1 MNDFVI
7 IPDSSCDLNSELRE
21 RCGIPDYLKG
31 VLYYPDGREAKSDLD
46 WDLMTPEQY
55 YSSMKES
62 RTTYRT
68 ATCTI
73 GETVETFEK
82 YLAQGK
88 DVLSVSLSSAL
99 SACYQ
104 NALVAAK
111 QLKDKYPGRRVVCVD
126 SLRYST
132 SLALLIMLATKK
144 KEEGQSI
151 DEVAAWMNENR
162 YRIHQMGWMDDLF
175 FLCKTGRVSNV
186 KALFGTLIGV
196 SPMAD
201 FNREGLSEVLG
212 KAKGK
217 RSAVDATIAYMER
230 TITEPKEQTIFIAH
244 SNRPDWAETLRG
256 RVQQAFE
263 PKEIILNPVG
273 LACGATVGPGL
284 CAAFYFGSP
293 TSEGLVNE
301 KAIMTEILSQVKKG

>member
-88 DVLSVSLSSAL
+88 DVLSVSLSSARRGL
-99 SACYQ
+99 PLY
-104 NALVAAK
+104 AK
-111 QLKDKYPGRRVVCVD
+111 ATCL
-126 SLRYST
+126 T
-132 SLALLIMLATKK
+132 S
-144 KEEGQSI
+144 
-151 DEVAAWMNENR
+151 
-162 YRIHQMGWMDDLF
+162 
-175 FLCKTGRVSNV
+175 C
-186 KALFGTLIGV
+186 
-196 SPMAD
+196 
-201 FNREGLSEVLG
+201 
-212 KAKGK
+212 
-217 RSAVDATIAYMER
+217 
-230 TITEPKEQTIFIAH
+230 
-244 SNRPDWAETLRG
+244 
-256 RVQQAFE
+256 
-263 PKEIILNPVG
+263 
-273 LACGATVGPGL
+273 
-284 CAAFYFGSP
+284 
-293 TSEGLVNE
+293 
-301 KAIMTEILSQVKKG
+301 